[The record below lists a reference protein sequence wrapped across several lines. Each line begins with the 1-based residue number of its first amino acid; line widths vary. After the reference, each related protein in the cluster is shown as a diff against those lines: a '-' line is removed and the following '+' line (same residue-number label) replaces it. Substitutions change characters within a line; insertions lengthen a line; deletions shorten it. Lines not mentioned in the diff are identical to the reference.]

1 MNVSIVMQGVAS
13 VAWLIFF
20 AGIALTISRAS
31 RGRNTRPGIVT
42 TLVGLLLALLLTS
55 VSAGLVFI
63 QPAERGVVISA
74 VSPKGYREQ
83 ALDPGLRWIVP
94 FLESVRTYSIS
105 RQTYTMSRTVLEGQV
120 AGDDS
125 IAARTADGQEI
136 FIDASVIF
144 SLDPTKVI
152 QIHIDW
158 QERYINDLV
167 RPLARGILPGAVSPD
182 GGGDGGEEV
191 VTEKRLEMAEM
202 IRFEMDIKMAENGLV
217 LADFVLRNV
226 TFSPEYAASV
236 EQKQVA
242 EQQAQQAK
250 FVVETKR
257 QEAEQVRQTAQGA
270 ADSVV
275 IKAKGDAEAR
285 IIQAKAEAESL
296 LLIAAAI
303 QENPSILQYQYINKL
318 AP

>member
-167 RPLARGILPGAVSPD
+167 RPLARGIIRDAISQYGV
-182 GGGDGGEEV
+182 EEV
-191 VTEKRLEMAEM
+191 VTAKRLEMAEM
-202 IRFEMDIKMAENGLV
+202 IRFEMEIKKAEKGLV
-217 LADFVLRNV
+217 L
-226 TFSPEYAASV
+226 
-236 EQKQVA
+236 
-242 EQQAQQAK
+242 
-250 FVVETKR
+250 
-257 QEAEQVRQTAQGA
+257 G
-270 ADSVV
+270 
-275 IKAKGDAEAR
+275 
-285 IIQAKAEAESL
+285 
-296 LLIAAAI
+296 
-303 QENPSILQYQYINKL
+303 
-318 AP
+318 